1 MQVVSKDFKYQNL
14 EHYLLDM
21 IESGRFGVGEKL
33 PSLRDVSQKMHVS
46 LATVTHAYM
55 ELEKKGI
62 IEARPR
68 SGYYVRQTVPHL
80 PIPASPEH
88 DVQMG
93 KLSRTQLIQTV
104 LGIVG
109 EKDMLPF
116 GCICADSSLLP
127 HKALARIM
135 NSVLRSHG
143 QDVMGYESIQG
154 NPLLRQQISWR
165 MQEHG
170 SRVTAND
177 VLITFGAMEALY
189 LALRSTTRPGDNV
202 VIQSPTYF
210 CFLQLLEN
218 LGLRAI
224 EVASCP
230 TNGVSPRD
238 LDRAFSRFDIA
249 ACILAPNFNNP
260 DGALIP
266 DEVKREIVELCESYS
281 IPLIEDDVSGDLYCD
296 TDSRPLPLKSY
307 DKTGNIIHCSSF
319 SKTIS
324 PGFRVGYMIPGKKLE
339 KAMEIKATTNV
350 SCSTPTQ
357 LAVGKYLEEGMYDR
371 HLRKLRTCIRN
382 QRAVMQQYLPEYF
395 PKGTRA
401 TQPKGGGVLWVELP
415 RQLDGTKL
423 FFDVKK
429 HKISIAPGAIFSTSD
444 SFTNFIRLS
453 CVGFWNDGMRAGL
466 ETIGRLAKEQA
477 EQRT

>member
-1 MQVVSKDFKYQNL
+1 MQSVLKDYKYQSL
-14 EHYLLDM
+14 ESYLLDM
-21 IESGRFGVGEKL
+21 IDSGRFNVGDKL
-33 PSLRDVSQKMHVS
+33 PSLRGIAQKMGVS

-68 SGYYVRQTVPHL
+68 SGYYVRQKAAFL
-80 PIPASPEH
+80 PIPDSPMH

-116 GCICADSSLLP
+116 GCICADNSLLP

-135 NSVLRSHG
+135 NSVLRTCG

-154 NPLLRQQISWR
+154 NQLLRNQIGWR
-165 MQEHG
+165 MQEYG
-170 SRVTAND
+170 CQVTGND
-177 VLITFGAMEALY
+177 VLVTFGAMEALY
-189 LALRSTTRPGDNV
+189 IALRTTTRPGDNV

-224 EVASCP
+224 EVASSP
-230 TNGVSPRD
+230 THGVSPRD

-266 DEVKREIVELCESYS
+266 DDAKLEIVELCDSYK

-296 TDSRPLPLKSY
+296 LDRRPRPLKSY
-307 DKTGNIIHCSSF
+307 DTTGNVIHCSSF

-324 PGFRVGYMIPGKKLE
+324 PGFRVGYMIPGRKLD
-339 KAMEIKATTNV
+339 KALDIKATTNV

-357 LAVGKYLEEGMYDR
+357 LTLGTYLKEGLYER
-371 HLRKLRTCIRN
+371 HLRKLRTAVRS
-382 QRAVMQQYLPEYF
+382 QRAVMQQLLPEYF
-395 PKGTRA
+395 PEGTRA
-401 TQPKGGGVLWVELP
+401 TQPKGGCVLWVELP
-415 RQLDGTKL
+415 KQVDGTKL

-429 HKISIAPGAIFSTSD
+429 HRISIAPGAIFSTSE

-453 CVGFWNDGMRAGL
+453 CVGFWNEEMRAGL
-466 ETIGRLAKEQA
+466 ETIGRLACEQV
-477 EQRT
+477 ESGN

>member
-1 MQVVSKDFKYQNL
+1 MQAVSKDFKYQNL
-14 EHYLLDM
+14 EHYLRDM
-21 IESGRFGVGEKL
+21 IDSGRFAVGEKL
-33 PSLRDVSQKMHVS
+33 PSLREISQKMHVS

-68 SGYYVRQTVPHL
+68 SGYYVRQKTAPL
-80 PIPASPEH
+80 PIPESPEH

-127 HKALARIM
+127 HKAMARIM
-135 NSVLRSHG
+135 NSVLRTYG

-154 NPLLRQQISWR
+154 NSLLRKQIGWR

-170 SRVTAND
+170 CRVTGND
-177 VLITFGAMEALY
+177 VLVTFGAMEALY
-189 LALRSTTRPGDNV
+189 LALRSTTRPGDSV

-224 EVASCP
+224 EVASSP
-230 TNGVSPRD
+230 THGVSPRD
-238 LDRAFSRFDIA
+238 LDRAFSSFNIA

-260 DGALIP
+260 DGAVIP
-266 DEVKREIVELCESYS
+266 DEAKQAIVELCDSHN

-296 TDSRPLPLKSY
+296 MEARPRPLKSY
-307 DKTGNIIHCSSF
+307 DTTGNVIHCSSF

-324 PGFRVGYMIPGKKLE
+324 AGFRVGYMLPGKKLD
-339 KAMEIKATTNV
+339 KALEIKATTNV
-350 SCSTPTQ
+350 SCTTPLQ
-357 LAVGKYLEEGMYDR
+357 LAVGTYLEEGMYDR
-371 HLRKLRTCIRN
+371 HLRKLRTAIQN
-382 QRAVMQQYLPEYF
+382 QRAVMQQFLPEYF
-395 PKGTRA
+395 PEGTRA

-415 RQLDGTKL
+415 KKVDGTKL
-423 FFDVKK
+423 FFDAKK
-429 HKISIAPGAIFSTSD
+429 HNISIAPGAIFSTSE
-444 SFTNFIRLS
+444 SFTNFVRLS
-453 CVGFWNDGMRAGL
+453 CVGFWNEEMQAGL
-466 ETIGRLAKEQA
+466 KTIGNLAQ
-477 EQRT
+477 QQIDQSS

>member
-21 IESGRFGVGEKL
+21 INSGRFNVGEKL

-55 ELEKKGI
+55 ELEKKGV

-68 SGYYVRQTVPHL
+68 SGYYVRQKVAPL
-80 PIPASPEH
+80 PIPDLPEH
-88 DVQMG
+88 DVQIG

-109 EKDMLPF
+109 EKGMLPF
-116 GCICADSSLLP
+116 GCICADSSVLP

-135 NSVLRSHG
+135 NSVLRTHG
-143 QDVMGYESIQG
+143 QDVMSYESIQG
-154 NPLLRQQISWR
+154 NPLLRKQISWR
-165 MQEHG
+165 MQEDDC
-170 SRVTAND
+170 RVTGND

-238 LDRAFSRFDIA
+238 LDRAFSRFDVA

-266 DEVKREIVELCESYS
+266 DATKQEIVTLCESNN

-296 TDSRPLPLKSY
+296 LEGRPRPLKSF
-307 DKTGNIIHCSSF
+307 DKIGNIIHCSSF

-324 PGFRVGYMIPGKKLE
+324 PGFRVGYMIPGKKMD
-339 KAMEIKATTNV
+339 KALEIKATTNV

-357 LAVGKYLEEGMYDR
+357 LAIGKYLEEGLYDR
-371 HLRKLRTCIRN
+371 HLRKLRRRISD
-382 QRAVMQQYLPEYF
+382 QRTHMQQYLPEYF
-395 PKGTRA
+395 PQGTRA

-415 RQLDGTKL
+415 KQIDGTKL

-429 HKISIAPGAIFSTSD
+429 HNISIAPGAIFSTSE

-453 CVGFWNDGMRAGL
+453 CVGFWNDEMRAGL
-466 ETIGRLAKEQA
+466 ETIGRLAKEQLGS
-477 EQRT
+477 EY